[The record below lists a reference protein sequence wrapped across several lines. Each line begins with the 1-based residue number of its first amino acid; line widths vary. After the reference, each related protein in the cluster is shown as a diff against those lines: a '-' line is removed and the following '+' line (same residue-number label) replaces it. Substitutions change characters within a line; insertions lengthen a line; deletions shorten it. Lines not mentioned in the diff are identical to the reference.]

1 MKKKMIFITLGVGV
15 LGFAGTFSF
24 AWLTKP
30 KPQAPAET
38 PAAAAARQADA
49 ALAQMHKTA
58 DADEDTFAIDGAV
71 KSLTEKQLKTL
82 IYEVREKIDEY
93 NTKLK
98 DLEIK
103 EKRIQIAHE
112 ALRSD
117 IEEMSGLRVELASA
131 VSMLKTEQENLVKS
145 KVEIAKIE
153 QTNLKLMAATYDKMD
168 AESAGKIISNMI
180 QSQRQGTG
188 FDDAVKILYYMTERT
203 KAKVLASIAETEP
216 AVSAIVCQRLK
227 QTIERN

>member
-1 MKKKMIFITLGVGV
+1 MKKKMIFITLGLGL
-15 LGFAGTFSF
+15 LGFGGTFAF
-24 AWLTKP
+24 AWFTKP
-30 KPQAPAET
+30 EPQAPIET
-38 PAAAAARQADA
+38 PASIAARQADA
-49 ALAQMHKTA
+49 ALAQMPQSPA
-58 DADEDTFAIDGAV
+58 QEDTFAIDGAV

-98 DLEIK
+98 DLELK

-112 ALRSD
+112 ALRQD
-117 IEEMSGLRVELASA
+117 IEEMSSLRVELASA
-131 VSMLKTEQENLVKS
+131 VSSLKTEQENLVKS
-145 KVEIAKIE
+145 KVEISKIE

-180 QSQRQGTG
+180 QAQRQGSG